1 MLRILYLFYVVLFL
15 DLLVPSRV
23 GDTQLF
29 FSSESKHAKNAY
41 NKALNFYPNIIEV
54 KSRR

>member
-1 MLRILYLFYVVLFL
+1 MLRMLYSFYVVLFL

-23 GDTQLF
+23 GDTQLL
-29 FSSESKHAKNAY
+29 FSSQLKHVKNAY
-41 NKALNFYPNIIEV
+41 NKALNFYPKMMEV